1 MIDMYQEELLD
12 HYKNPR
18 NFGTLGNFDIR
29 FHDTNPLCGDEVT
42 ITVKIANDK
51 IQDVKFDSSGCA
63 ISVAATSKLSEQLKN
78 KSLYEVINLDN
89 QFVLDLVGVPISPI
103 RLKCALLSLKAL
115 KKGICVHLGQELE
128 ES

>member
-18 NFGTLGNFDIR
+18 NFGTLSNFDIK
-29 FHDTNPLCGDEVT
+29 FHDTNPLCGDELTV
-42 ITVKIANDK
+42 TVKVKNNK
-51 IQDVKFDSSGCA
+51 IQDVNFESKGCA
-63 ISVAATSKLSEQLKN
+63 ISVAASSKLSEQLKN
-78 KSLYEVINLDN
+78 KSLQEVLKLDN
-89 QFVLDLVGVPISPI
+89 KFVLDLIGVPISPI